1 MGIGLLRMEPFFYLL
16 HHLTPFSLFWA
27 NREAAELGLVNIH
40 SCIASN
46 TPVHARGTQ
55 SINTKAIAGI
65 MSSIYGQNV
74 RAPLLIVLY
83 H

>member
-1 MGIGLLRMEPFFYLL
+1 MGIGLLGMEPFFYLL
-16 HHLTPFSLFWA
+16 HLTPFSLFWA
-27 NREAAELGLVNIH
+27 NREAAEVGLVNTH
-40 SCIASN
+40 PCISSY
-46 TPVHARGTQ
+46 TLVHARGTH